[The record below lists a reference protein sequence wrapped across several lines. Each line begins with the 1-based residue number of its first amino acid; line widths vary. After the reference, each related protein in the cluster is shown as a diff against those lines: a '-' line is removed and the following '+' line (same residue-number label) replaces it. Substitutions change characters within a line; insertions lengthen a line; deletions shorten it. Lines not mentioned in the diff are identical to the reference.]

1 MFDNARFFRTW
12 VKQYA
17 STRMAIS
24 IKINL
29 FAPLGADILWGGLI
43 APSPLCQTQ
52 QPMVGMER
60 VNEFNCT
67 STTMIV
73 FASLQDFM
81 LKSSKSMP
89 QTSNYDFKKMSLF
102 KCRYM
107 AIEE

>member
-1 MFDNARFFRTW
+1 
-12 VKQYA
+12 
-17 STRMAIS
+17 
-24 IKINL
+24 
-29 FAPLGADILWGGLI
+29 
-43 APSPLCQTQ
+43 
-52 QPMVGMER
+52 MVGMER
-60 VNEFNCT
+60 VNKFNCT